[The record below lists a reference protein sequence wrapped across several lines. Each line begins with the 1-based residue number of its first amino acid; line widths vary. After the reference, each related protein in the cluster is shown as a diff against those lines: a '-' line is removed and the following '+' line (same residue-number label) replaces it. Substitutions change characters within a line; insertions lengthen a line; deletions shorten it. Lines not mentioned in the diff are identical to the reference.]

1 MLQTNVGNL
10 DRLFRLVVGAALLVW
25 FFLDQGSGFWH
36 YAKLIGLVA
45 IGTALL
51 RTCPLYTLLGL
62 RS

>member
-1 MLQTNVGNL
+1 MLQVNIGNF
-10 DRLFRLVVGAALLVW
+10 DRVLRVVVGAALLVW
-25 FFLDQGSGFWH
+25 FFFDQGSGFWH